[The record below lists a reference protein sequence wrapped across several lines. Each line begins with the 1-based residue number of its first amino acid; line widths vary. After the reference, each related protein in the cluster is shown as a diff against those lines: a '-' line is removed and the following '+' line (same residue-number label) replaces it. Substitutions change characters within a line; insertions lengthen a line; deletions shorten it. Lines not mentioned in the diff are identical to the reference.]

1 MQLDKNRFRETFPN
15 LSKEMNLSGQ
25 KVTIKSV
32 RSNPKT
38 AEKKAK
44 AQEDFSNY
52 DPDIIDFLRRCD
64 TKQQAEEIIIF
75 MENRGEITHGYAQ
88 KLRQQLNQKGL
99 RSFGSK
105 KEEGYYFKAAKQSSL
120 TDEK

>member
-1 MQLDKNRFRETFPN
+1 
-15 LSKEMNLSGQ
+15 MNIGEHKISMNS
-25 KVTIKSV
+25 I

-44 AQEDFSNY
+44 TKESLSNY

-64 TKQQAEEIIIF
+64 TKQQAEEIIIY
-75 MENRGEITHGYAQ
+75 MENRGEITKSYAQ
-88 KLRQQLNQKGL
+88 KLRHQLKQKGL

-105 KEEGYYFKAAKQSSL
+105 KEEGYYFKVANQSNSS
-120 TDEK
+120 KK